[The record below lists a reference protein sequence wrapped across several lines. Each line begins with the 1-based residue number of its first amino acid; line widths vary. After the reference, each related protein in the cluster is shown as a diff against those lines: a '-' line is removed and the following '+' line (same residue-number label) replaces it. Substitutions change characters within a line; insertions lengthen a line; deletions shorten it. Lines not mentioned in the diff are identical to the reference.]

1 MKNVLIIFAT
11 ILGSL
16 HANAEG
22 GDARLEARLKGV
34 LARRSAANAYSES
47 LYAFAKEEMEE
58 NKLQLAIS
66 AAWVKKLTEQKKV
79 VAEFKSQDNEKTE
92 EIKNAEKL
100 IDQWDSLVEGIEVR
114 NEKIRELMRKGA
126 NPQPAILDLRKYNE
140 TCSQESKKIVEKF
153 KSSGMPSGAVVDATQ
168 IEAEWGLLE
177 KTEQTR
183 LEKSH
188 QAEIF
193 ARKKAE
199 AEREQEAKDAELVRW
214 YEARIAKK
222 AEEELDVNGL
232 VYMRK
237 TVKSSIGEFGGEI
250 TGIVENRRGKDL
262 RYVEITFSLYDDSG
276 AQVGTAFANV
286 TGLDA
291 GGRWKFRAIILRTDA
306 TKFKV
311 FELSGF

>member
-1 MKNVLIIFAT
+1 MLIA
-11 ILGSL
+11 
-16 HANAEG
+16 
-22 GDARLEARLKGV
+22 
-34 LARRSAANAYSES
+34 
-47 LYAFAKEEMEE
+47 
-58 NKLQLAIS
+58 